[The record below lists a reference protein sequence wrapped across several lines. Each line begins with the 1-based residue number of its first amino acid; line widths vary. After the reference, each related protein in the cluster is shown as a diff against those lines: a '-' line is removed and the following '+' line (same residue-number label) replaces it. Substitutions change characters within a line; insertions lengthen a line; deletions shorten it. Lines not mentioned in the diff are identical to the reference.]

1 MSRLV
6 SRTPAPGPLDVAR
19 AARVALVVRI
29 FFACGATTAA
39 FTAFA
44 RTAAAEDAASAPA
57 AEAFARLP
65 PPNRTFL
72 QYGVAFTV
80 EGVAAPGPICAV
92 PGDPCILG
100 SGGGIAIRVGARLA
114 EDWYVGGAYEF
125 SKQDPGKLYRL
136 GILQQARAEV
146 RRYFR
151 TGRVVTPFALFGV
164 GLAGY
169 GNEWSL
175 DTWGPTA
182 AFGVGAE
189 VELSGRS
196 VLGISLAYRPLY
208 LHSFVDSSTL
218 SHEAGVSHIIGLEL
232 ALEAR
237 DAL

>member
-1 MSRLV
+1 VGVACAAVASV
-6 SRTPAPGPLDVAR
+6 GP
-19 AARVALVVRI
+19 
-29 FFACGATTAA
+29 
-39 FTAFA
+39 
-44 RTAAAEDAASAPA
+44 RTAAAEDAEAAPA

-80 EGVAAPGPICAV
+80 EGVAAPGPICA
-92 PGDPCILG
+92 DTANPCILG
-100 SGGGIAIRVGARLA
+100 SGGGIAVRVGARLA

-125 SKQDPGKLYRL
+125 SKQDPGELYRL
-136 GILQQARAEV
+136 AILQQARAEV

-151 TGRVVTPFALFGV
+151 TGRVVTPFALLGL

-175 DTWGPTA
+175 DTWGLTA
-182 AFGVGAE
+182 ALGVGVE

-196 VLGISLAYRPLY
+196 LLGISLAYRPVY

-237 DAL
+237 EPL